1 MSMATSSPA
10 ELSAAAPAMAPR
22 AFVVAAR
29 RREVPGVWTLELE
42 PVDGGPLAVLPGQ
55 FTMVYAF
62 GVGEIAISVSGT
74 EGGRLVHTIASV
86 GAVSA
91 AVCAARPGTVLGIRG
106 PLGNSWPLDA
116 ARGADVVVMAGGVG
130 LAPLRET
137 VRRLLARR
145 KEYGELVLLYGSR
158 TPATLLY
165 RREIERWRRQ
175 GLTAE
180 LIVDA
185 AGPDWDGRV
194 GFVTELIG
202 AAAFDP
208 DAAVAMVCG
217 PEVMMTHCARGL
229 LERGLPAERV
239 YVSLERNMRCGL
251 GFCGH
256 CQLGGTLICRD
267 GPVYAWD
274 RIVDAVGVREL

>member
-10 ELSAAAPAMAPR
+10 DLRPGAPAMAPR
-22 AFVVAAR
+22 PFVVVAR

-42 PVDGGPLAVLPGQ
+42 PVDGDPLTVLPGQ

-62 GVGEIAISVSGT
+62 GVGEIALSVAGSGD
-74 EGGRLVHTIASV
+74 GRLVHTVAAV
-86 GAVSA
+86 GAVSSA
-91 AVCAARPGTVLGIRG
+91 IADARPGTVLGIRG
-106 PLGNSWPLDA
+106 PLGNSWPLAA
-116 ARGADVVVMAGGVG
+116 ARGADVVVVAGGVG
-130 LAPLRET
+130 LAPLRDA
-137 VRRLLARR
+137 VRHALAHRS
-145 KEYGELVLLYGSR
+145 EYGDLVLLYGSR
-158 TPATLLY
+158 TPAALLY
-165 RREIERWRRQ
+165 RREIELWRRQ
-175 GLTAE
+175 GLHAE
-180 LIVDA
+180 VIVDA
-185 AGPDWDGRV
+185 AAPGWDGQV

-202 AAAFDP
+202 PASFDP

-229 LERGLPAERV
+229 LGRGLAPERL

-267 GPVYAWD
+267 GPVYPWN
-274 RIVDAVGVREL
+274 RIAPALGVREL

>member
-10 ELSAAAPAMAPR
+10 ELQAAGAAMAPR
-22 AFVVAAR
+22 PFVVAAR

-42 PVDGGPLAVLPGQ
+42 PVDGEPLEALPGQ

-62 GVGEIAISVSGT
+62 GIGEIAVSISGT
-74 EGGRLVHTIASV
+74 GGGRLVHTVASV

-106 PLGNSWPLDA
+106 PLGRSWPLEA
-116 ARGADVVVMAGGVG
+116 ARGADVVVVAGGVG

-137 VRRLLARR
+137 VRHLLAHRGD
-145 KEYGELVLLYGSR
+145 YGELVLLYGSR

-165 RREIERWRRQ
+165 RREIERWRRA
-175 GLTAE
+175 GLTAA

-185 AGPDWDGRV
+185 AGPEWDGQV

-202 AAAFDP
+202 PAPFDA
-208 DAAVAMVCG
+208 DSAVAMVCG

-229 LERGLPAERV
+229 LDRGVAEERL

-267 GPVYAWD
+267 GPVYSWASIG
-274 RIVDAVGVREL
+274 RALGVREL

>member
-1 MSMATSSPA
+1 MATFSPA
-10 ELSAAAPAMAPR
+10 EPRAGAPAMAPR
-22 AFVVAAR
+22 PFVVASR

-42 PVDGGPLAVLPGQ
+42 PVDGPPLTVLPGQ

-62 GVGEIAISVSGT
+62 GVGEIAVSVSGVDR
-74 EGGRLVHTIASV
+74 GRLVHTVASV

-91 AVCAARPGTVLGIRG
+91 AVCAATPGTVLGIRG
-106 PLGNSWPLDA
+106 PLGHGWPLAA

-137 VRRLLARR
+137 VRHLLARR
-145 KEYGELVLLYGSR
+145 GEYGEVVLLYGSR
-158 TPATLLY
+158 TPQTLLY
-165 RREIERWRRQ
+165 RREIDRWRRQ

-185 AGPDWDGRV
+185 AGPGWDGRV
-194 GFVTELIG
+194 GFVTELIR
-202 AAAFDP
+202 AAAFDA
-208 DAAVAMVCG
+208 DSAVAMVCG

-229 LERGLPAERV
+229 LDRGLAPDRL

-267 GPVYAWD
+267 GPVYAWE
-274 RIVDAVGVREL
+274 RIGAALGVREL

>member
-10 ELSAAAPAMAPR
+10 ELSTAAPAMAPR
-22 AFVVAAR
+22 PFVVAAR

-42 PVDGGPLAVLPGQ
+42 PIDGEPLAVLPGQ

-62 GVGEIAISVSGT
+62 GIGEIAISVSGT

-137 VRRLLARR
+137 VRQLLARR

-175 GLTAE
+175 GLTAD

-185 AGPDWDGRV
+185 AGPDWAGRV

-202 AAAFDP
+202 PAAFDP

-229 LERGLPAERV
+229 LDRGLPAERL

-274 RIVDAVGVREL
+274 RIGEALGVREL

>member
-10 ELSAAAPAMAPR
+10 ELQGAAPAMAPR
-22 AFVVAAR
+22 PYVVASR
-29 RREVPGVWTLELE
+29 RKEVPGVWTLELE
-42 PVDGGPLAVLPGQ
+42 PVDGEPMTVLPGQ

-62 GVGEIAISVSGT
+62 GIGEIALSVSGADR
-74 EGGRLVHTIASV
+74 GRLVHTVASV

-137 VRRLLARR
+137 VRHLLAHRAD
-145 KEYGELVLLYGSR
+145 YGDVVLLYGSR
-158 TPATLLY
+158 TPPTLLY
-165 RREIERWRRQ
+165 RREIDRWRRQ

-185 AGPDWDGRV
+185 AAPGWDGQV
-194 GFVTELIG
+194 GFVTELIQ
-202 AAAFDP
+202 AAPFDA
-208 DAAVAMVCG
+208 DSAVAMVCG

-229 LERGLPAERV
+229 LDRGLPAERL

-267 GPVYAWD
+267 GPVYSWD
-274 RIVDAVGVREL
+274 RIGGALGVRQL

>member
-10 ELSAAAPAMAPR
+10 ELSPAAAAMAPR
-22 AFVVAAR
+22 PFVVAAR

-42 PVDGGPLAVLPGQ
+42 PVDGEPIAALPGQ

-62 GVGEIAISVSGT
+62 GVGEIAVSISGAD
-74 EGGRLVHTIASV
+74 GGRLVHTVASV

-106 PLGNSWPLDA
+106 PLGNSWPVEA
-116 ARGADVVVMAGGVG
+116 ARGADVVVVAGGVG

-137 VRRLLARR
+137 VRHLLAHRS
-145 KEYGELVLLYGSR
+145 EYGELVLLYGSR
-158 TPATLLY
+158 TPPTLLY

-185 AGPDWDGRV
+185 AGHEWDGRV

-202 AAAFDP
+202 PALFDP
-208 DAAVAMVCG
+208 DSAVAMVCG

-229 LERGLPAERV
+229 LDRGLAEERL

-267 GPVYAWD
+267 GPVYSWD
-274 RIVDAVGVREL
+274 SISAALGVREL

>member
-1 MSMATSSPA
+1 MATSSPA
-10 ELSAAAPAMAPR
+10 EARAAAPAMAPR
-22 AFVVAAR
+22 PFVVAAR

-42 PVDGGPLAVLPGQ
+42 PADGAPLRVLPGQ

-62 GVGEIAISVSGT
+62 GVGEIALSVSGADR
-74 EGGRLVHTIASV
+74 GRLVHTVASV

-106 PLGNSWPLDA
+106 PLGNGWPLAA

-137 VRRLLARR
+137 VRHLLARR
-145 KEYGELVLLYGSR
+145 GEYGELMLLYGSR
-158 TPATLLY
+158 TPQTLLY

-185 AGPDWDGRV
+185 AGRGWDGRV
-194 GFVTELIG
+194 GFVTELIPP
-202 AAAFDP
+202 AAFDP

-217 PEVMMTHCARGL
+217 PEVMMTHCARSL
-229 LERGLPAERV
+229 LDRGLPADRL
-239 YVSLERNMRCGL
+239 YVSLERNMRCGM

-274 RIVDAVGVREL
+274 RIAPALGVREL